1 MKYLF
6 RENNNEVK
14 VNKILDLYRKLLN
27 ETTLRVFSCD
37 ESSSNRTALES
48 FVIYA
53 FQSKFILPI
62 SNIANA

>member
-27 ETTLRVFSCD
+27 ETNNRSKCIML
-37 ESSSNRTALES
+37 SS
-48 FVIYA
+48 
-53 FQSKFILPI
+53 KC
-62 SNIANA
+62 NIKIKLWKRIKYRYKWRIKYNYI